1 MIYDE
6 DYLLVL
12 KFCAYILRHHGL
24 YIPVSLMSDDDEIQN
39 DILKAER
46 FVVQED
52 LDDLYNGLEM

>member
-1 MIYDE
+1 M
-6 DYLLVL
+6 LVL